1 MSPGPAA
8 PRSQI
13 VLAYVAVSII
23 WGSTYFGIR
32 VALDGFPP
40 FLIGALRFLAAG
52 AVLFAFLRVKG
63 ERGPNLREWGAAA
76 LTGGL
81 FFVVGNGLLNVAE
94 RSVSSGLASVLVAT
108 MPLWAT
114 LLSRLGGD
122 RVSRREWAGL
132 GLGLFGVV
140 VLNLGGELRAS
151 GAGAAFALIAPMGWA
166 LGSIASKRLPLPKG
180 AMCTAAQMLAG
191 GAAMLAVSLAS
202 GEHASP
208 SPSARATIAVVYLAV
223 FGSLVGFSAYA
234 FLLRHTRPA
243 VATSYAYVNPVIA
256 LALGMALAGEKLDA
270 TSLLGASIVLGAVL
284 LLSRSRAGSARESA
298 LEEPHRVAL
307 GVLVEGHDDRADVGA
322 GHEGAA
328 AQ

>member
-1 MSPGPAA
+1 MAPAIPA
-8 PRSQI
+8 RRI
-13 VLAYVAVSII
+13 HLVVAFTAVSVI
-23 WGSTYFGIR
+23 WGSTYLGIR
-32 VALDGFPP
+32 LALASYPP
-40 FLIGALRFLAAG
+40 FLIGALRFLSAG
-52 AVLFAFLRVKG
+52 AVLFAILRFRG
-63 ERGPNLREWGAAA
+63 ERAPTPVEWRSAA
-76 LTGGL
+76 LTGAL
-81 FFVVGNGLLNVAE
+81 YFVIGNGFVCLAE

-114 LLSRLGGD
+114 LFSRLWGE

-132 GLGLFGVV
+132 GLGLLGVV

-151 GAGAAFALIAPMGWA
+151 GPGAAFALIAPMGWA
-166 LGSIASKRLPLPKG
+166 LGSIASKRLPLPRG

-191 GAAMLAVSLAS
+191 GAAMLVVSLAW

-208 SPSARATIAVVYLAV
+208 APGAQATIALVYLTV

-256 LALGMALAGEKLDA
+256 LALGMAAAGEKLDLP
-270 TSLLGASIVLGAVL
+270 SLLGAAIVLGAVL
-284 LLSRSRAGSARESA
+284 LLTRSKAPASAGSA
-298 LEEPHRVAL
+298 LEEPHRVAF
-307 GVLVEGHDDRADVGA
+307 GVRVEGHDDRSDVRA
-322 GHEGAA
+322 RHQRVP